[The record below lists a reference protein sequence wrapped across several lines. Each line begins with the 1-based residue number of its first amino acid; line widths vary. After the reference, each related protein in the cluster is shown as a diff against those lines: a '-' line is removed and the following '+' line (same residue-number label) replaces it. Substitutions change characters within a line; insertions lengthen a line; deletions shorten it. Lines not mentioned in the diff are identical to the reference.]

1 MATREI
7 IFTDLDFDGCCS
19 YVIYSWFRQS
29 KPKAVTLKVSSIR
42 EKILAWLNYNK
53 FEDFKKVY
61 FFDLDT
67 TEIKDLIDKENVIIF
82 DHHKSHID
90 DYSNAKTF
98 INAEQS
104 SCSKHIYQIL
114 KRMYPDVNLT
124 KEQKKLI
131 TLADDYDCYELKY
144 PESNKLNFLL
154 WYTNG
159 DKLQNFIRDFEN
171 GFFGFTNEQ
180 NKIISYH
187 FYKFKKLR
195 ESVDLFKAD
204 LNIAGKAYNFIS
216 TFASDYI
223 NDLGQYII
231 ETHNCDVCL
240 MINLKNKRVYLRKKR
255 DVDLNLSKF
264 ANKICDGGGH
274 DYAAG
279 GHLNEKVMALSR
291 QFEPLNG

>member
-1 MATREI
+1 MATQEI

-19 YVIYSWFRQS
+19 YVIYSWFRQT
-29 KPKAVTLKVSSIR
+29 KPKAVTLKVSNIR

-53 FEDFKKVY
+53 FEDYKKVY

-67 TEIKDLIDKENVIIF
+67 TEIKDLIDKKNVIIF
-82 DHHKSHID
+82 DHHKSHVD

-98 INAEQS
+98 INAEQT
-104 SCSKHIYQIL
+104 SCSKHIYQL
-114 KRMYPDVNLT
+114 LRRMYPDVNLT

-159 DKLQNFIRDFEN
+159 DKLQNFIKDFEN
-171 GFFGFTNEQ
+171 GFFGFTDEQ

-204 LNIAGKAYNFIS
+204 LTIAGNTYKFIS
-216 TFASDYI
+216 TFASEYI

-279 GHLNEKVMALSR
+279 GHLNEKVMALSK